1 MSPPR
6 LPKEVSFAPSARIYL
21 VPGLSEFT
29 QKQIHQI
36 WLQDEE
42 EEASRDAVVSDVVIM
57 RRLYKKGY
65 SIKEIL
71 SGRENE
77 STDDATCFRGIE
89 HMVTS
94 DASREK
100 KARRKRAVRAVLVEQ
115 ERQHQMGEEEPDLIA
130 SASLHA
136 TKYARDRAI
145 EIASGDLRYV
155 LNHVVPTMK
164 IKRSNSAQSSLS
176 SSSSS
181 TDKRRALYRS
191 QTPPTDTDE
200 MSEDMDRSNHSHAH
214 RHRPQMANEMLQQN
228 LTALEMQLTSKLSFG
243 GESRPPTPPSSIRQC
258 QKAAKTA

>member
-29 QKQIHQI
+29 KKQIHQL

-42 EEASRDAVVSDVVIM
+42 EEASRDAVVSDIVIM

-71 SGRENE
+71 SGGENE

-94 DASREK
+94 DESREK

-115 ERQHQMGEEEPDLIA
+115 ERQRQMGEKEPDLIA

-136 TKYARDRAI
+136 TNYARDRAI

-164 IKRSNSAQSSLS
+164 MKRSIPSPSLS
-176 SSSSS
+176 SSSSE
-181 TDKRRALYRS
+181 KRRPLRRS
-191 QTPPTDTDE
+191 QSPPTDTDE
-200 MSEDMDRSNHSHAH
+200 MSADMDRSNHSHAH
-214 RHRPQMANEMLQQN
+214 RYRPQKANEMLQNN
-228 LTALEMQLTSKLSFG
+228 LTALEIQLTSKLSFEG
-243 GESRPPTPPSSIRQC
+243 SRTPSPPSSIRQC

>member
-1 MSPPR
+1 MLPPR
-6 LPKEVSFAPSARIYL
+6 LPKEVSFAPSARIHL

-29 QKQIHQI
+29 PKQIHQL

-57 RRLYKKGY
+57 RRLHKKGY
-65 SIKEIL
+65 SVKEIL
-71 SGRENE
+71 SGSENE

-94 DASREK
+94 TESREK

-115 ERQHQMGEEEPDLIA
+115 ERQRQIGEEEPNLIA

-145 EIASGDLRYV
+145 EFASGDLMYV

-164 IKRSNSAQSSLS
+164 GPNSLQSSTTFS
-176 SSSSS
+176 SES
-181 TDKRRALYRS
+181 RRAPRRS
-191 QTPPTDTDE
+191 QSTPIDTDE
-200 MSEDMDRSNHSHAH
+200 MSADMDRSNHSHAH
-214 RHRPQMANEMLQQN
+214 RYRPQKMIQQN
-228 LTALEMQLTSKLSFG
+228 LTALEMQLASKLSFG
-243 GESRPPTPPSSIRQC
+243 GENRPPTRPSSIRQC

>member
-6 LPKEVSFAPSARIYL
+6 LPKEVSFATSARIYL

-115 ERQHQMGEEEPDLIA
+115 ERQHQMGEEKPDLIA

-164 IKRSNSAQSSLS
+164 MKRSTTPQSSLS
-176 SSSSS
+176 RSSEK
-181 TDKRRALYRS
+181 KRQLRRS
-191 QTPPTDTDE
+191 QSPPTDTDE
-200 MSEDMDRSNHSHAH
+200 MSADMDRSNHSHAH
-214 RHRPQMANEMLQQN
+214 RYRPLKANDVSQQD
-228 LTALEMQLTSKLSFG
+228 LTALEMQLTSKLSL